1 MWGKATIMLNA
12 ILNRVTSTHQFG
24 EELVCIMFVP
34 AVTKRH
40 GSDTMK
46 YKSTLYIFEWT
57 ELNNNNETSLLHLIN
72 TLQPNERV
80 KHILYTVTSD
90 NIRFF
95 YNAVVVIEKELESE
109 DK

>member
-1 MWGKATIMLNA
+1 MLQLAVSISQYGITGRSAMA
-12 ILNRVTSTHQFG
+12 I
-24 EELVCIMFVP
+24 VP

-57 ELNNNNETSLLHLIN
+57 ELNKNNETSLLHLIN